1 MYPVWHYATFRVA
14 SKFVMFLSEEQV
26 GYLVTEF
33 MPRIKGE
40 SISAMI
46 DVVCHGL
53 SILGSAQKHKIS
65 HQSLSKN
72 LTRLKELQ
80 SKITNAGDF
89 FPTTYLLE
97 ANAHALLMAEISF
110 SDAKRLLVEL
120 CEKFGGNVESGYL
133 GQGVKL
139 YLDNTVTCIFL
150 NPDESYEREWSYD
163 QNDEL

>member
-1 MYPVWHYATFRVA
+1 
-14 SKFVMFLSEEQV
+14 
-26 GYLVTEF
+26 
-33 MPRIKGE
+33 
-40 SISAMI
+40 
-46 DVVCHGL
+46 
-53 SILGSAQKHKIS
+53 
-65 HQSLSKN
+65 
-72 LTRLKELQ
+72 
-80 SKITNAGDF
+80 
-89 FPTTYLLE
+89 LE